1 MKFSD
6 FILDKII
13 ETDLFNF
20 AFRRK
25 RVLDKCSELS
35 WEICKNIIELCCFEK
50 SDTKEILESINDC
63 LYEIENLKINLRIKL
78 DYRYYYDEIWFKR
91 IDDYRQ
97 LKDIAE
103 HIKKREY
110 KEINLK
116 YIDYY
121 DLYSK
126 LCELMKEVSRDIEND
141 DLKNFDYYL
150 DKYNIDYSKELK
162 NAKIN

>member
-1 MKFSD
+1 MKFTD
-6 FILDKII
+6 FILDKLI
-13 ETDLFNF
+13 ETDLFNLV
-20 AFRRK
+20 FRRK
-25 RVLDKCSELS
+25 QILNKCSELS

-110 KEINLK
+110 KDINLK

-126 LCELMKEVSRDIEND
+126 LCELMKEVSRDIENY
-141 DLKNFDYYL
+141 DLNNFDYYL
-150 DKYNIDYSKELK
+150 EKNNIDYK
-162 NAKIN
+162 

>member
-13 ETDLFNF
+13 ETDLFNL

-63 LYEIENLKINLRIKL
+63 LYEIENLMINLRIKL

-126 LCELMKEVSRDIEND
+126 LCELMKEVSRDIENY
-141 DLKNFDYYL
+141 DLNNFDYYL
-150 DKYNIDYSKELK
+150 EKHNIDYK
-162 NAKIN
+162 

>member
-1 MKFSD
+1 MKFKD
-6 FILDKII
+6 FKEFLLDKII
-13 ETDLFNF
+13 ETDLFNL

-78 DYRYYYDEIWFKR
+78 DYHYYYDEIWLKR

-116 YIDYY
+116 YIDYN
-121 DLYSK
+121 DLYDK
-126 LCELMKEVSRDIEND
+126 LCELMKEVSRDIENY
-141 DLKNFDYYL
+141 DLNNFEYYL
-150 DKYNIDYSKELK
+150 DKY
-162 NAKIN
+162 KIEYK

>member
-13 ETDLFNF
+13 ETDLFNL

-126 LCELMKEVSRDIEND
+126 LCELMKEVSRDIETD
-141 DLKNFDYYL
+141 DLNNFDYYL
-150 DKYNIDYSKELK
+150 DKYNIEYK
-162 NAKIN
+162 

>member
-13 ETDLFNF
+13 ETDLFNL

-110 KEINLK
+110 KDINLK

-126 LCELMKEVSRDIEND
+126 LCELMKEVSRDIEIY
-141 DLKNFDYYL
+141 DLNNFDYYL
-150 DKYNIDYSKELK
+150 EKNNIDYK
-162 NAKIN
+162 

>member
-13 ETDLFNF
+13 ETDLFNL

-25 RVLDKCSELS
+25 RILNKCSDLG

-78 DYRYYYDEIWFKR
+78 DSKYYYDEIWFKR
-91 IDDYRQ
+91 IDDYTQ

-103 HIKKREY
+103 HLKKREY

-121 DLYSK
+121 DLYNN
-126 LCELMKEVSRDIEND
+126 LCNLMLEVSRDIENY

-150 DKYNIDYSKELK
+150 NKYNIEYK
-162 NAKIN
+162 

>member
-13 ETDLFNF
+13 ETDLFNL

-126 LCELMKEVSRDIEND
+126 LCELMKEVSRDIENY
-141 DLKNFDYYL
+141 DLNNFDYYL
-150 DKYNIDYSKELK
+150 DKYNIDYSKEF
-162 NAKIN
+162 

>member
-13 ETDLFNF
+13 ETDLFNL

-116 YIDYY
+116 YIDYN
-121 DLYSK
+121 DLYDN
-126 LCELMKEVSRDIEND
+126 LCKLMKEVSRDIETD
-141 DLKNFDYYL
+141 DLNNFDYYL
-150 DKYNIDYSKELK
+150 DKYNIEYK
-162 NAKIN
+162 

>member
-13 ETDLFNF
+13 ETDLFNL

-116 YIDYY
+116 YIDYN
-121 DLYSK
+121 DLYDN
-126 LCELMKEVSRDIEND
+126 LCKLMKEVSRDIETD
-141 DLKNFDYYL
+141 DLNNFDYYL
-150 DKYNIDYSKELK
+150 DKYNIDYSKEF
-162 NAKIN
+162 

>member
-13 ETDLFNF
+13 ETDLFNL

-126 LCELMKEVSRDIEND
+126 LCDLMLEVSRDIETD
-141 DLKNFDYYL
+141 DLNNFDYYL
-150 DKYNIDYSKELK
+150 DKYNIEYK
-162 NAKIN
+162 

>member
-13 ETDLFNF
+13 KTDLFNL
-20 AFRRK
+20 AFKRK
-25 RVLDKCSELS
+25 LILNKCSDLS

-78 DYRYYYDEIWFKR
+78 NYQYYYDEIWFKR
-91 IDDYRQ
+91 IDDYTQ
-97 LKDIAE
+97 LKDFAE
-103 HIKKREY
+103 HIKKREH

-116 YIDYY
+116 YINYN
-121 DLYSK
+121 DLYDK
-126 LCELMKEVSRDIEND
+126 LCDLMLEVSQDIENY
-141 DLKNFDYYL
+141 DLNNFDYYL
-150 DKYNIDYSKELK
+150 DKYNIEYK
-162 NAKIN
+162 

>member
-13 ETDLFNF
+13 ETDLFNL

-78 DYRYYYDEIWFKR
+78 NYQYYYDEIWFKR
-91 IDDYRQ
+91 MDDYTQ
-97 LKDIAE
+97 LKDFAE
-103 HIKKREY
+103 YFKKRAD

-126 LCELMKEVSRDIEND
+126 LCELMKEVSRDIENY
-141 DLKNFDYYL
+141 DLNNFDYYL
-150 DKYNIDYSKELK
+150 DKYNIEYK
-162 NAKIN
+162 

>member
-1 MKFSD
+1 MKIID
-6 FILDKII
+6 FILDKLI
-13 ETDLFNF
+13 ETDLFNL
-20 AFRRK
+20 AFKRK
-25 RVLDKCSELS
+25 LILNKCSDLG

-78 DYRYYYDEIWFKR
+78 DSKYYYDEIWFKR
-91 IDDYRQ
+91 IDDYTQ

-103 HIKKREY
+103 HLKKREY

-121 DLYSK
+121 DLYNN
-126 LCELMKEVSRDIEND
+126 LCNLMLEVSRDIENY

-150 DKYNIDYSKELK
+150 NKYNIDYSKEF
-162 NAKIN
+162 

>member
-1 MKFSD
+1 MKIID
-6 FILDKII
+6 FILDKLI
-13 ETDLFNF
+13 ETDLFNL
-20 AFRRK
+20 AFKRK
-25 RVLDKCSELS
+25 LILNKCSDLG

-78 DYRYYYDEIWFKR
+78 DSKYYYDEIWFKR
-91 IDDYRQ
+91 IDDYTQ

-103 HIKKREY
+103 HLKKREY

-121 DLYSK
+121 DLYNN
-126 LCELMKEVSRDIEND
+126 LCNLMLEVSRDIENY

-150 DKYNIDYSKELK
+150 NKYNIEYK
-162 NAKIN
+162 

>member
-13 ETDLFNF
+13 ETDLFNL

-25 RVLDKCSELS
+25 RILNKCSELS

-63 LYEIENLKINLRIKL
+63 LYAIDILKMDLRIKL

-91 IDDYRQ
+91 MDDYTHP
-97 LKDIAE
+97 KDFAE

-116 YIDYY
+116 YMNYN
-121 DLYSK
+121 DLYDNLCK
-126 LCELMKEVSRDIEND
+126 LMVEVSRDIAND

-150 DKYNIDYSKELK
+150 DKYNIDYSKEFK
-162 NAKIN
+162 NVKIN

>member
-1 MKFSD
+1 MSIMKIKD

-13 ETDLFNF
+13 ETDLFNL

-103 HIKKREY
+103 HIKKREH

-126 LCELMKEVSRDIEND
+126 LCDLMLEVSQDIEKY
-141 DLKNFDYYL
+141 DLKKFDYYL
-150 DKYNIDYSKELK
+150 DKHNIEYK
-162 NAKIN
+162 

>member
-13 ETDLFNF
+13 ETDLFNL

-103 HIKKREY
+103 HLKKREY

-121 DLYSK
+121 DLYNN
-126 LCELMKEVSRDIEND
+126 LCNLMLEVSRDIENY

-150 DKYNIDYSKELK
+150 EKNNIDYK
-162 NAKIN
+162 

>member
-13 ETDLFNF
+13 ETDLFNL

-110 KEINLK
+110 KDINLK
-116 YIDYY
+116 YIDYC

-126 LCELMKEVSRDIEND
+126 LCELMKEVSRDIETD
-141 DLKNFDYYL
+141 DLNNFDYYL
-150 DKYNIDYSKELK
+150 DKYNIEYK
-162 NAKIN
+162 

>member
-1 MKFSD
+1 MKWAD
-6 FILDKII
+6 FLLDKII
-13 ETDLFNF
+13 ETDLFDL
-20 AFRRK
+20 AYRRK
-25 RVLDKCSELS
+25 LILNKCSDLG

-78 DYRYYYDEIWFKR
+78 DSKYYYDEIWFKR
-91 IDDYRQ
+91 IDDYTQ

-103 HIKKREY
+103 HLKKREY

-121 DLYSK
+121 DLYNN
-126 LCELMKEVSRDIEND
+126 LCNLMLEVSRDIENY

-150 DKYNIDYSKELK
+150 DKYNIEYK
-162 NAKIN
+162 

>member
-1 MKFSD
+1 MKITD
-6 FILDKII
+6 FLLDKLI
-13 ETDLFNF
+13 ETDLFNL
-20 AFRRK
+20 AFKRK
-25 RVLDKCSELS
+25 LILNKCFDLG

-63 LYEIENLKINLRIKL
+63 LYDIENLRLNLRIKL
-78 DYRYYYDEIWFKR
+78 DSKYYYDEIWFKR
-91 IDDYRQ
+91 IDDYKQ

-116 YIDYY
+116 YINYN

-126 LCELMKEVSRDIEND
+126 LCDLMIEVSRDIENY
-141 DLKNFDYYL
+141 DLKDFDYYL
-150 DKYNIDYSKELK
+150 DKYNIDYK
-162 NAKIN
+162 

>member
-13 ETDLFNF
+13 ETDLFNL

-25 RVLDKCSELS
+25 RILNKCSELS

-63 LYEIENLKINLRIKL
+63 LYDIENLKINLRIKL

-116 YIDYY
+116 YINYN
-121 DLYSK
+121 DLYDNLCK
-126 LCELMKEVSRDIEND
+126 LMIEVSRDIAND
-141 DLKNFDYYL
+141 DLNNFDYYL
-150 DKYNIDYSKELK
+150 NKYNIEYK
-162 NAKIN
+162 

>member
-13 ETDLFNF
+13 ETDLFNL

-110 KEINLK
+110 KDINLK

-126 LCELMKEVSRDIEND
+126 LCELMKEVSRDIENY
-141 DLKNFDYYL
+141 DLNNFDYYL
-150 DKYNIDYSKELK
+150 EKNNIDYK
-162 NAKIN
+162 

>member
-13 ETDLFNF
+13 ETDLFNL

-25 RVLDKCSELS
+25 RILNKCSELS

-63 LYEIENLKINLRIKL
+63 LYAIDILKMDLRIKL

-91 IDDYRQ
+91 MDDYTH
-97 LKDIAE
+97 LKDFAE

-116 YIDYY
+116 YMNYN
-121 DLYSK
+121 DLYDNLCK
-126 LCELMKEVSRDIEND
+126 LMVEVSRDIAND

-150 DKYNIDYSKELK
+150 DKYNIDYSKEFK
-162 NAKIN
+162 NVKIN

>member
-13 ETDLFNF
+13 ETDLFNL

-126 LCELMKEVSRDIEND
+126 LCELMKEVSRDIENY
-141 DLKNFDYYL
+141 DLNNFDYYL
-150 DKYNIDYSKELK
+150 DKYNIEYK
-162 NAKIN
+162 